1 MWPSALSGRLCIVAL
16 VGRYLTN
23 QLMHR
28 RSIHVH
34 GQGHFNSSQM
44 LVCYLSGFSIRFQ
57 KLSRAHGQVTYV
69 LLTRSPLDS
78 GKQAFLPLVRLACV
92 RHAASVHPEPGSN
105 SPLYIMSLAPKINR
119 AISSQETLQT
129 DRVNCN
135 PTPDS
140 GQTGKLLVRRDGC
153 TYGMPRDLARDTTL
167 LYYFSLSM

>member
-1 MWPSALSGRLCIVAL
+1 MSAVFLLQQSFTIRRPSSLTRHCSFRVPPIDENSLLLPPVGVWAVSQSQCGRPPLRPAMHRRL

-78 GKQAFLPLVRLACV
+78 GKQAFLPLVRLACI

-105 SPLYIMSLAPKINR
+105 SPFDLAPR
-119 AISSQETLQT
+119 CL
-129 DRVNCN
+129 
-135 PTPDS
+135 
-140 GQTGKLLVRRDGC
+140 
-153 TYGMPRDLARDTTL
+153 
-167 LYYFSLSM
+167 